1 MRHIAA
7 IVVSGCVIMVLMGPA
22 MPPDQSTL
30 AAAPRTTQ
38 NPAVTSPN
46 DITVAP
52 RGAGE
57 PPAPQ
62 AG

>member
-1 MRHIAA
+1 
-7 IVVSGCVIMVLMGPA
+7 MVLMGSA

-62 AG
+62 AGQIGPNRL